1 MTQCQVENIKKYLS
15 SRYPEEACGIIVDGG
30 FLPCENILPKS
41 ARKTGFQI
49 ASGILKRYAGRIQA
63 VIHSHID
70 EPACPSVF
78 DMRRQIEANVP
89 WYIGVVTKN
98 GVADDFWFGKFHDD
112 VKNLP
117 FRHGVSDCYSL
128 VRDWYK
134 IDGTELP
141 DFPRAWKW
149 WKTSDLL
156 TESFES
162 AGFRRLA
169 VDEPKLIGDVICIGV
184 KTDIPHHCAIY
195 LGNDRIL
202 HHPGARLPYDP
213 HRKPMVE
220 SVYRWVKYIKFWL
233 RYAIS

>member
-1 MTQCQVENIKKYLS
+1 MLSEIKKYLFS
-15 SRYPEEACGIIVDGG
+15 QYPEEACGIVVDGG
-30 FLPCENILPKS
+30 FLPCENILPES

-49 ASGILKRYAGRIQA
+49 ASGTLKRYAGRIQT

-70 EPACPSVF
+70 NPPYPSVF
-78 DMRRQIEANVP
+78 DMKRQIETNIP

-134 IDGTELP
+134 IGGTILP
-141 DFPRAWKW
+141 DLPRSWEW

-169 VDEPKLIGDVICIGV
+169 ADEPKRLHDVICIGV

-195 LGNDRIL
+195 LGNDKIL
-202 HHPGARLPYDP
+202 HHPGGRLPYDP
-213 HRKPMVE
+213 HRKPIVE
-220 SVYRWVKYIKFWL
+220 SIYRWSRHVKFGL
-233 RYAIS
+233 RYG